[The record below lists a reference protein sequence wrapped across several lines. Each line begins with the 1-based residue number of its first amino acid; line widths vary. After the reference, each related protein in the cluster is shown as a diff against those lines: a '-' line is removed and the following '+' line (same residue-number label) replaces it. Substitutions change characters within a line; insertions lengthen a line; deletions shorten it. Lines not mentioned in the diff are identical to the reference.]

1 MNPRTALPRG
11 TDEARPGASHRA
23 ASPVPGAGS
32 PRTQRGSALL
42 LAMTIL
48 ALVATLASAMIWQ
61 QERAIRVEAAERA
74 RAQAGWILAGALDW
88 ARLLLREDMRSGGVD
103 HLGEPW
109 AVPLA
114 EARLSTF
121 LAADRD
127 PTAEDL
133 PEVFLSGA
141 IEDLQSRFN
150 VAALVGEQGEAD
162 PVQVAALQR
171 LADLAGAPGDTAQ
184 RIADGL
190 VAALAGDGP
199 DAPLPP
205 QRFEQLAWLG
215 VDRATLQR
223 LAPYAT
229 LLPQATP
236 VNVNTAPREVLVA
249 AIDGLDL
256 GSAERIVQQRASQS
270 LRSLQELAAEL
281 PQGIQAQQTRV
292 AVGSSFFA
300 VRARLR
306 MDERVLEQFAVVERR
321 GGGSGREVRVLWT
334 ERRSAL
340 DTGTP

>member
-1 MNPRTALPRG
+1 MSAR
-11 TDEARPGASHRA
+11 ARPPRRGRCVPPRRGRCVPPGGTRA
-23 ASPVPGAGS
+23 
-32 PRTQRGSALL
+32 QRGSALL

-48 ALVATLASAMIWQ
+48 ALVATLASAMVWQ

-88 ARLLLREDMRSGGVD
+88 ARLLLREDMRSGSID

-114 EARLSTF
+114 EARLSSF

-127 PTAEDL
+127 PTASDL

-141 IEDLQSRFN
+141 IEDLQARFN
-150 VAALVGEQGEAD
+150 VSALVDGEGQID
-162 PVQVAALQR
+162 PLQVAALQR

-184 RIADGL
+184 RLADGL
-190 VAALAGDGP
+190 AAALAEDGP
-199 DAPLPP
+199 DAPLLP
-205 QRFEQLAWLG
+205 QRFAQLGWLG
-215 VDRATLQR
+215 IEAATLAQ

-256 GSAERIVQQRASQS
+256 GSAERIVQRRARQP
-270 LRSLQELAAEL
+270 LRSLQELTAEL
-281 PQGIQAQQTRV
+281 PQGVEVQEARV

-306 MDERVLEQFAVVERR
+306 MDERMLEQLAVVERR
-321 GGGSGREVRVLWT
+321 GSGSGRDVRLLWS
-334 ERRSAL
+334 EPRSAL
-340 DTGTP
+340 DAGTP